1 MMTRRASLLIL
12 AGQGLLLVLLVA
24 SAGKMLVMS
33 RDVFNLLAI
42 LFIIVA
48 PVGLLSPFMS
58 LGVSFLLGRSLLSA
72 AQIGYIRSNP
82 LIRWIIWQDV
92 RVRLNEQHLPGSR

>member
-1 MMTRRASLLIL
+1 MTRRASLPIS

-24 SAGKMLVMS
+24 SAGKMLMMS

-42 LFIIVA
+42 QFIIVS
-48 PVGLLSPFMS
+48 PVGLLGAFMS
-58 LGVSFLLGRSLLSA
+58 LGVNFLPGRLLLSA

-82 LIRWIIWQDV
+82 LIRC
-92 RVRLNEQHLPGSR
+92 HHPA

>member
-33 RDVFNLLAI
+33 RDIFNLLAI
-42 LFIIVA
+42 LFILVA
-48 PVGLLSPFMS
+48 PVGLISTLTS
-58 LGVSFLLGRSLLSA
+58 LGLRYLLDRSLLSA
-72 AQIGYIRSNP
+72 AQFGHIHSNP

-92 RVRLNEQHLPGSR
+92 RVRLNQQDVPASR